1 MEAKRVEGKR
11 WTADDVIKVQKI
23 MAEYDVQSLNE
34 KVRAGRDIDE
44 DTEVGDMIEGP
55 NNVEEDF
62 VKIEQRK
69 YVVKLLDKLS
79 PREQLIIV
87 MRFGLDGNEPKT
99 LEAIGEHFNVTHE
112 RIRQVEA
119 KALKKLKSVLKKSD
133 LFEEY
138 L

>member
-1 MEAKRVEGKR
+1 MEGKR

-99 LEAIGEHFNVTHE
+99 LEAIGEHFNVTRE

>member
-1 MEAKRVEGKR
+1 MEGKR

>member
-1 MEAKRVEGKR
+1 ME
-11 WTADDVIKVQKI
+11 WTADEVLKVQKI
-23 MAEYDVQSLNE
+23 MAETDVQSLNE

-44 DTEVGDMIEGP
+44 DTEVGDMIESP

-69 YVVKLLDKLS
+69 YLIRLLDKLS

-99 LEAIGEHFNVTHE
+99 LEAIGEHFNVTRE